1 MFLSSVIHILEDMKV
16 ELSDSSSI
24 AQDTNNSISSNCQIK
39 VNQQIKANSA
49 MNPNDAI
56 NSFVSC
62 AQPLVANKIEELNK
76 EIKEQRLRTVFGW
89 KMGGLNMCRL

>member
-24 AQDTNNSISSNCQIK
+24 AQDSNNSISSNCQMK

-76 EIKEQRLRTVFGW
+76 EIKEQSRLRTVFGW
-89 KMGGLNMCRL
+89 KMGGLNMC